1 MDEGVLQLYAEAQT
15 ETSNVEAKKVQ
26 GWNAHA
32 T

>member
-26 GWNAHA
+26 G
-32 T
+32 